1 MFKQN
6 TFVQIAILLCLLGV
20 AAYGQPPAAN
30 SKPAESDAQTV
41 KALLDEV
48 RQLRQVL
55 QRNSVATYRAQVT
68 LERLKLQQ
76 TQVNELIKEQTEL
89 RNDIKEMG
97 RHVSQMP
104 GQVAELE
111 KMQAA
116 ATTPSERNEREM
128 MIKGVKGEMENAKLR
143 LQDLREREPQVTAR
157 LQTEQAKLHEL
168 NESLDKLERELEN
181 AATAGEK
188 GKRP

>member
-1 MFKQN
+1 MFRKYFFA
-6 TFVQIAILLCLLGV
+6 FVFLLGCLCCFNSNTSAQQV
-20 AAYGQPPAAN
+20 SAKPP
-30 SKPAESDAQTV
+30 ESDAQTV

-68 LERLKLQQ
+68 LERLRLQQ

-89 RNDIKEMG
+89 RENIKEME
-97 RHVSQMP
+97 RHVSQIP
-104 GQVAELE
+104 GQLAELE
-111 KMQAA
+111 KMSAAA
-116 ATTPSERNEREM
+116 ATPTERNEREM
-128 MIKGVKGEMENAKLR
+128 MLKGIKGEMENAKLR
-143 LQDLREREPQVTAR
+143 IQDLREREPQITAR
-157 LQTEQAKLHEL
+157 LQTEHAKLAEL

-181 AATAGEK
+181 AAGEK

>member
-6 TFVQIAILLCLLGV
+6 TFVQIAILLCLIGI
-20 AAYGQPPAAN
+20 AACGQTPNAN
-30 SKPAESDAQTV
+30 NKPVESDAQTV

-76 TQVNELIKEQTEL
+76 SQVNELLKEQTEL
-89 RNDIKEMG
+89 RSRIKD
-97 RHVSQMP
+97 
-104 GQVAELE
+104 L
-111 KMQAA
+111 
-116 ATTPSERNEREM
+116 ERNASAITGHLAEAERRVASAASPAERGGHEM
-128 MIKGVKGEMENAKLR
+128 VVKQIKFEIENGTQELR
-143 LQDLREREPQVTAR
+143 DLREREPQIVAR
-157 LQTEQAKLHEL
+157 LQAEQAKLNEL

-181 AATAGEK
+181 AAAPEK